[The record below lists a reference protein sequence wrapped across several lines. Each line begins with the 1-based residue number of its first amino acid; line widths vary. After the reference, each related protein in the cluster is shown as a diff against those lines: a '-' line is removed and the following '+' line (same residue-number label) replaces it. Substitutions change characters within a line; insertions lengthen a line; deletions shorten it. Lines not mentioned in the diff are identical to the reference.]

1 MATLTFLGAART
13 VTGSKYL
20 LDVEGHRIL
29 VDCGQFQGL
38 KDLRRR
44 NWSPLPV
51 HPASLHAV
59 VLTHAHIDHSGLLPR
74 LVANGFHGRIFC
86 TAGTAD
92 LCSLVLPDAGRLQEE
107 DARLANRGGF
117 SRHTPAVP
125 LFTEADADAALEH
138 LEIVDFDVP
147 IEVGPDLQA
156 EFTNAGHLLGSAF
169 VRISRNHGK
178 APRLLFGGD
187 LGRYGRPVLP
197 DPMPAPDAE
206 TLLLESTYGDR
217 VHPDADDATLLQQV
231 IEDTRARG
239 GRIIIPAFAVG
250 RAGEL
255 LYWIKKL
262 EDAGRITPLPVYL
275 DSPMAV
281 DALNFYAHHDRQLDP
296 DVRVGTGNVSAFS
309 PKRFYAVASARESRD
324 VVASKEPAIVISAS
338 GMATGGRV
346 LHHLTAC
353 LPDARNT
360 VLFVGFQP
368 EGTRGRALVEGAKSV
383 KIHGMIVP
391 VAARIAK
398 VDSMSAHADSNEI
411 LQWLGT
417 FHTPPKQVYLVH
429 GEPVAQAALKARIE
443 TVLGWPVQIPQHGQK
458 VEVPL

>member
-20 LDVEGHRIL
+20 LEVDSHRIL

-38 KDLRRR
+38 RELRRR
-44 NWSPLPV
+44 NWSPLPI
-51 HPASLHAV
+51 HPASLQSV

-74 LVANGFHGRIFC
+74 LVANGFHGRIYC

-107 DARLANRGGF
+107 DARLANRGRF

-125 LFTEADADAALEH
+125 LFTEADANTALEH
-138 LEIVDFDVP
+138 LQIVDFDVP
-147 IEVGPDLQA
+147 VAVAPGVQA

-169 VRISRNHGK
+169 VRISRGDGK
-178 APRLLFGGD
+178 GGRLLFGGD

-197 DPMPAPDAE
+197 DPMPAPTAD
-206 TLLLESTYGDR
+206 TLLLESTYGNR
-217 VHPDADDATLLQQV
+217 VHPDADDATLLERL
-231 IEDTRARG
+231 IEETRGRG
-239 GRIIIPAFAVG
+239 GRVIIPAFAVG
-250 RAGEL
+250 RAEEL

-262 EDAGRITPLPVYL
+262 EDTGRVTPVPVYL

-281 DALNFYAHHDRQLDP
+281 GALNFYARHDAQLDP
-296 DVRVGTGNVSAFS
+296 DVRVGTGDVSAFS
-309 PKRFYAVASARESRD
+309 PKRFYAVASARESRE
-324 VVASKEPAIVISAS
+324 VVASKEPAIIISAS

-360 VLFVGFQP
+360 VLFVGFQA
-368 EGTRGRALVEGAKSV
+368 EGTRGRALVDGAKTV
-383 KIHGMIVP
+383 KIHGMMVP
-391 VAARIAK
+391 VMARIERI
-398 VDSMSAHADSNEI
+398 DSMSAHADSNEI
-411 LQWLGT
+411 LQWLGS
-417 FHTPPKQVYLVH
+417 FVMPPKQVYLVH
-429 GEPVAQAALKARIE
+429 GEPVTQSALKARIE
-443 TVLGWPVQIPQHGQK
+443 KSLGWPVEIPQHGQK
-458 VEVPL
+458 VEIPL